1 MPDPLNAV
9 VDLSHHNGNVN
20 LQQAKG
26 DGIIGVIHKATQ
38 GQTGLDPM
46 YQTNRTNAQNAGLLW
61 GAYHFAT
68 GGDGVDQ
75 ARHFLDVVGSFD
87 NTLLVLDF
95 EQNPSGSSMSLEDA
109 QEFCYVT

>member
-9 VDLSHHNGNVN
+9 VDISHHNGNID

-38 GQTGLDPM
+38 GTSGLDPM
-46 YQTNRTNAQNAGLLW
+46 YVTNRGKAQAAGLLW

-68 GGDGVDQ
+68 GGDGVEQ
-75 ARHFLDVVGSFD
+75 AQHFLDTVGSLQ
-87 NTLLVLDF
+87 NTPLALYLDP
-95 EQNPSGSSMSLEDA
+95 NPTGAGRSRED
-109 QEFCYVT
+109 